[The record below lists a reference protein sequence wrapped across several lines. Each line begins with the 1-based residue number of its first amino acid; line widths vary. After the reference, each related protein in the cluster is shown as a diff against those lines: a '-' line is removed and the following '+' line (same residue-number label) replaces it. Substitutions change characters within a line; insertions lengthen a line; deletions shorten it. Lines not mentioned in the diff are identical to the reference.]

1 MGAINRRQGGTKISR
16 LSGKW
21 NRADLVRCFIFV
33 LFYAVIVNFPFWA
46 ASPLLGLMR
55 NGLFCVE
62 YAGIGLLA
70 LFVPGIVAGGLLVV
84 VIAADLICGVSQTF
98 YLSPSECL
106 RNAGSL
112 FEFSRARFLIVMAVV
127 VLTLLLG
134 TAAAFLPVAKLKG
147 SYRLIAAACLAA
159 FAVFLVSVDSV
170 TFVRGTGKV
179 PNPFRLALPSDSA
192 KISYFERLWFAR
204 LPMIRLLRNEIKSLD
219 VSAKVF
225 AAQEDGA
232 FVQSASS
239 KGIHPASLIG
249 GDTGREMPNLV
260 LVLLE
265 SWGIPS
271 DTSIRGELVK
281 PYFQSSLLAHYEVS
295 QGTVPFYGPTI
306 AGEARELCSSH
317 IGFHL
322 LDASRQELQ
331 GCLPERLLQLGYHT
345 MVLHGM
351 DGHMFDRSIWYNTIG
366 FQEKWFRDGFRKQGL
381 PDCVGAFTG
390 TCDGAIAEWIG
401 HRLAQPE
408 ANPDFVY
415 WVTLNSHLPVPTP
428 PPFQAADSCSISPI
442 LSQQSAFCSWYQ
454 LVANVHH
461 SVAQLA
467 MAKLARPTVFVIVG
481 DHAPA
486 FANPRLRG
494 QFSSEVVPYIVLVP
508 HPDDKSA
515 SSCAT
520 TTGCRKPKAGH
531 TEAN

>member
-1 MGAINRRQGGTKISR
+1 LGAINRRQGGTKISR

-428 PPFQAADSCSISPI
+428 PPLQAADSCSISPI